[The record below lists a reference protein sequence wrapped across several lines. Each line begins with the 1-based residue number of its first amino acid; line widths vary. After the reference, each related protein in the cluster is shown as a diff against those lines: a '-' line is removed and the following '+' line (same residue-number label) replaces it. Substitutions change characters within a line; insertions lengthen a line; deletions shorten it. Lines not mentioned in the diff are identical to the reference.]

1 MKSGRVPEQN
11 TDFVMAEYEDE
22 LLLYNIIKE
31 EYLTVSTTAI
41 LIWQLCDG
49 IRSQQEIVEMLK
61 ESYPDAGDAIEGD
74 VQEFLDFVS
83 ENGAVT
89 FV

>member
-1 MKSGRVPEQN
+1 MTNERIPEQN

-49 IRSQQEIVEMLK
+49 IRTQQEIVDMLK
-61 ESYPDAGDAIEGD
+61 ESYPDASDAIEGD
-74 VQEFLDFVS
+74 VQEFLDFVG

>member
-1 MKSGRVPEQN
+1 MSNNRIPEQN
-11 TDFVMAEYEDE
+11 TDFVVAEYEGE

-49 IRSQQEIVEMLK
+49 IRTEQEIVEMLK
-61 ESYPDAGDAIEGD
+61 ESYPDAGTAIEGD

-83 ENGAVT
+83 ENGAIT